1 MHPYDN
7 ITLESL
13 QNRVNVKW
21 SKYGK
26 DVLPLWVADMDFPT
40 SDVIIESLVSC
51 ARENNLVYQNFEGID
66 GLREAIV
73 TREAERYNWH
83 IQPDDL
89 WLVHGIIPGMFL
101 ANMVCASAG
110 DETIMQTPIYPPF
123 MMATQKTN
131 RTIVQ
136 NPLIFQNN
144 RWEIDFDRLEEQTT
158 PSTRLF
164 MFCNPHNPTGRVYTR
179 EELEK
184 LADYVLRHRLWVLS
198 DELHSDIT
206 FEGQQHIPFA
216 SLSDEIAQRTI
227 TLFGPTKTFNMAG
240 LKMGILATQ
249 NAELMQRLKDV
260 GYGMLMTPN
269 TMVQNATL
277 TAFTD
282 PRCAEWL
289 TDTISYID
297 KNRQLVAN
305 FLESELPQI
314 KHTTPEATYLSW
326 MDFSALGLEGEK
338 LEDIFVNECK
348 VGLNMGEPYGDGG
361 AGFARINFATSTAIV
376 QEGLDRLKK
385 GLTPY
390 L

>member
-1 MHPYDN
+1 MHPFDN
-7 ITLESL
+7 VTVESL
-13 QNRVNVKW
+13 QNRSNMKW

-26 DVLPLWVADMDFPT
+26 EVLPLWVADMDFPT
-40 SDVIIESLVSC
+40 SEIIIQAVVDG
-51 ARENNLVYQNFEGID
+51 AQKNNLVYQSYDGID
-66 GLREAIV
+66 GLQDVIAARQ
-73 TREAERYNWH
+73 AERYNWQ
-83 IQPDDL
+83 IKPEDI
-89 WLVHGIIPGMFL
+89 WLIHGIIPGMF
-101 ANMVCASAG
+101 AASMVCASAG

-123 MMATQKTN
+123 MMATNKTN
-131 RTIVQ
+131 RTLIS

-206 FEGQQHIPFA
+206 YEGEQHIPFA

-240 LKMGILATQ
+240 LKMGVLVAQ
-249 NAELMQRLKDV
+249 NPELLQRLKDMTL
-260 GYGMLMTPN
+260 GMLMPPN
-269 TMVQNATL
+269 TMVQYATM

-289 TDTISYID
+289 TDTMAYLD
-297 KNRQLVAN
+297 KNRQLVNN
-305 FLESELPQI
+305 FLASELPQI
-314 KHTTPEATYLSW
+314 KHVMPEATYLSW
-326 MDFSALGLEGEK
+326 MDFSSLGLDSEK
-338 LEDIFVNECK
+338 LEDVFLNECK
-348 VGLNMGEPYGDGG
+348 VGLNMGDPYGDGG
-361 AGFARINFATSTAIV
+361 EGFARINFATSTAIV